1 MEGIF
6 LSYRRKDTASDAQ
19 RIYERLST
27 QFGDE
32 LVFLDVEDIPLGED
46 FVDSITE
53 ALASAA
59 YVLIAIGPKWL
70 FVTDEEGARR
80 LDDPDDMVR
89 FEVKTALAGKK
100 QVVPML
106 IGGARMPRKEEL
118 PNDIAPLVRRNGLA
132 IRPDPDF
139 EADISELMK
148 GLRVDRIDR
157 SRVPTEF
164 KVGRVARNLG
174 LGGAIGWGA
183 LGLVGGALSGIQ
195 LAWLVMPFSGLLSG
209 FSGGAFVGWLTGLLI
224 RKKSPPLVGR
234 KLVRMG
240 LTWSLGLTLSV
251 VIAGVIGYQ
260 LGMQALDAPPPETE
274 NIGQAFLMIF
284 VQAIFGV
291 IVLAMTILVI
301 SMIGLLTGSALAG
314 AFFARQFRLR
324 SDQISG
330 GRAIVIALV
339 WVLGG
344 LLTGLLFIVFTGIL
358 IPDS

>member
-6 LSYRRKDTASDAQ
+6 LSYRRKDTANDAR
-19 RIYERLST
+19 RIYERLAT

-118 PNDIAPLVRRNGLA
+118 PKDIAPLVRRNGLA

-139 EADISELMK
+139 EADIGELMK
-148 GLRVDRIDR
+148 GLHADRIDR

-183 LGLVGGALSGIQ
+183 LGVLGGALSGIQ
-195 LAWLVMPFSGLLSG
+195 LAWLIMPFSGLLSG

-224 RKKSPPLVGR
+224 RKKSPP
-234 KLVRMG
+234 
-240 LTWSLGLTLSV
+240 WS
-251 VIAGVIGYQ
+251 AG
-260 LGMQALDAPPPETE
+260 
-274 NIGQAFLMIF
+274 NW
-284 VQAIFGV
+284 
-291 IVLAMTILVI
+291 
-301 SMIGLLTGSALAG
+301 S
-314 AFFARQFRLR
+314 
-324 SDQISG
+324 
-330 GRAIVIALV
+330 V
-339 WVLGG
+339 WV
-344 LLTGLLFIVFTGIL
+344 
-358 IPDS
+358 